1 MKRLV
6 NNLYSFFKIIIII
19 IPFILLAFLINKD
32 LVRSGT
38 ISFVYDFSQ
47 DSPVI
52 TNLFPANRMSDVNKV
67 KDFDI
72 YWQSINNEP
81 VYFETRLP
89 QTFDKAEV
97 EVMYQNND
105 LPLIQIG
112 LNNMGSN
119 EWNYDFKPLENKL
132 LDNLDWFKLESS
144 DKALYQRK
152 KQYLSIDQFLEEKDT
167 LTNFAAYNYD
177 IDRKFTIPNY
187 LASDDYKVMD
197 KTLRGTHSFYTYIK
211 DEALDF
217 VFTIQDINR
226 AEGLDELKIKLYND
240 QGILIYEKKV
250 DDDGLISKYDPA
262 SASRNI
268 NFYFE
273 GLAEGAYKIVLDCA
287 DEIFFREIKT
297 KQKYLTFID
306 RLYLVDNPSY
316 SDGFIDLEY
325 KPTAIYSTI
334 PRLGF
339 YTSHKEGK
347 QLIGIN
353 NEVIEID
360 ETHKNYYLTPSSMP
374 VYMFIPKNDIKVFG
388 QGLMSLSDDMYF
400 NPEIY
405 NLRNITDFSNIDYLI
420 TDYIK
425 PTLVNGWQT
434 GKVSFDL
441 NNASVINRKLRF
453 AISAPEL
460 NSLNEEIPV
469 LQIKVTLTK
478 EPLSLSEFWDKTF
491 SYIKKKLK

>member
-273 GLAEGAYKIVLDCA
+273 GLAEGAYKIVL
-287 DEIFFREIKT
+287 
-297 KQKYLTFID
+297 
-306 RLYLVDNPSY
+306 
-316 SDGFIDLEY
+316 
-325 KPTAIYSTI
+325 
-334 PRLGF
+334 
-339 YTSHKEGK
+339 
-347 QLIGIN
+347 
-353 NEVIEID
+353 
-360 ETHKNYYLTPSSMP
+360 
-374 VYMFIPKNDIKVFG
+374 
-388 QGLMSLSDDMYF
+388 
-400 NPEIY
+400 
-405 NLRNITDFSNIDYLI
+405 
-420 TDYIK
+420 
-425 PTLVNGWQT
+425 
-434 GKVSFDL
+434 
-441 NNASVINRKLRF
+441 
-453 AISAPEL
+453 
-460 NSLNEEIPV
+460 
-469 LQIKVTLTK
+469 
-478 EPLSLSEFWDKTF
+478 
-491 SYIKKKLK
+491 